1 MPLVSDDTII
11 YTLLHLIINT
21 ASEMIRN
28 DKIAEIIQQRQIKDK
43 QQLNKVKR
51 IVL

>member
-1 MPLVSDDTII
+1 MITQL

-21 ASEMIRN
+21 ASELIRN
-28 DKIAEIIQQRQIKDK
+28 DKIAEIIQHRQMKDK

>member
-1 MPLVSDDTII
+1 MTQL
-11 YTLLHLIINT
+11 YTLLYLVTNT